1 MEIDKTSFDH
11 IMEEYILLDLDA
23 VYGQVAIP
31 PDEAFILSKLDTMN
45 PVLTIGNNLKLIGEY
60 EETIGTC
67 LIFSEKEKALSSHEE
82 TGSTEANNSKNDG
95 IVDPNTGSSKHIR
108 PVTSLHKI
116 LKFRLLSE
124 VDGLGSTEKPP
135 DPTMEN

>member
-95 IVDPNTGSSKHIR
+95 IVDPNT
-108 PVTSLHKI
+108 
-116 LKFRLLSE
+116 
-124 VDGLGSTEKPP
+124 
-135 DPTMEN
+135 